1 MVGTYELYDI
11 ETRLIVDGRLIRPE
25 IEGLLGIIDE
35 VLTAAARRT
44 TGVFEA
50 DWTGLFADEVIDM
63 LIAILIPIADRPHL
77 TDEMHA
83 AAAVFQALCDTLGR
97 RG

>member
-1 MVGTYELYDI
+1 MIGTYELYGI
-11 ETRLIVDGRLIRPE
+11 ETKLIADGRLTRPE
-25 IEGLLGIIDE
+25 IEGLLGVVDE

-44 TGVFEA
+44 TGTFEV